1 MHEPLVVVL
10 AGGVGSRFWP
20 ASTPRRPKQLLP
32 LASDRPLI
40 VDTVERAAPIAGA
53 DRIRILTGEAVGR
66 AIQAGTGL
74 PDSAFMLEPQAKG
87 TCPVLAWAAFEAAKT
102 SPDTV
107 LVSLHADHDIE
118 PADAFVRLIQE
129 ASQIAHE
136 TERLLTIAV
145 PPTRPEVG
153 YGYIHAGEEI
163 TRVGSAVCY
172 DVQAFVEKPNLETAE
187 QYVADGYLWNS
198 GIFVWRADTFLD
210 EVRAH
215 EPGVAAALPH
225 LERGDVAGFFDAC
238 PNITV
243 DDGVLEPSNRVA
255 TVPATF
261 TWDDVGSWEALTRTR
276 ELDESGN
283 VLIGDAHLVDSS
295 GNVVVAEDGSVVL
308 FGVSDLVVVKK
319 GEVAFVTTRAKSPD
333 LKALLSELPEHIKAL
348 DTADEDS
355 RDS

>member
-53 DRIRILTGEAVGR
+53 DRIRILTGEVVGR

-87 TCPVLAWAAFEAAKT
+87 TCPVLAWAAFEAAK
-102 SPDTV
+102 SAPDTV

-118 PADAFVRLIQE
+118 PADAFVRLIRE

-136 TERLLTIAV
+136 TERLLTIAI

-153 YGYIHAGEEI
+153 YGYIHAGEELARI
-163 TRVGSAVCY
+163 GSAVCH
-172 DVQAFVEKPNLETAE
+172 DVHAFVEKPDLKTAK

-198 GIFVWRADTFLD
+198 GIFIWRADTFLD

-215 EPGVAAALPH
+215 EPGVAAALPY
-225 LERGDVAGFFDAC
+225 LERDDVEGFFEAC
-238 PNITV
+238 PNVTV
-243 DDGVLEPSNRVA
+243 DDGVLEPSSRVA

-261 TWDDVGSWEALTRTR
+261 VWDDVGSWEALTRTR
-276 ELDESGN
+276 ESDERGN
-283 VLIGDAHLVDSS
+283 VHLGDTHLVDCS

-319 GEVAFVTTRAKSPD
+319 GDVAFVTTRAKSPQ
-333 LKALLSELPEHIKAL
+333 LKELLSELPERVRTL
-348 DTADEDS
+348 EDS
-355 RDS
+355 GGDPSEP